1 MVYTYPQWY
10 VDTFSE
16 LSFGIVVY
24 TTTIALSTQW
34 SGGEKQ
40 KKMKASK
47 KQTVKILGQT
57 VTVGTKLHAKLVAQV
72 KHFNYLSKY
81 E

>member
-1 MVYTYPQWY
+1 MQKY
-10 VDTFSE
+10 VVS
-16 LSFGIVVY
+16 LLHQI
-24 TTTIALSTQW
+24 TIKHTA
-34 SGGEKQ
+34 
-40 KKMKASK
+40 MKTSK

-72 KHFNYLSKY
+72 KHFNDLAKY